1 MLTPLFAAVSPDD
14 IYLQVPARGPVT
26 ACSLLLQPWSILPRV
41 EESLQGREPRP
52 GNLLNVTSPTLG
64 KGCSLPLSALV
75 MVDVIYCQINVF
87 SNKTENKQINA
98 EPELLKKKK
107 SCRLAHLKPVQ
118 LINPGR
124 PPWCLETSLE
134 LILPFS
140 AAGTSL

>member
-1 MLTPLFAAVSPDD
+1 
-14 IYLQVPARGPVT
+14 
-26 ACSLLLQPWSILPRV
+26 
-41 EESLQGREPRP
+41 
-52 GNLLNVTSPTLG
+52 
-64 KGCSLPLSALV
+64 

-98 EPELLKKKK
+98 VPELLKEKKILPAR
-107 SCRLAHLKPVQ
+107 SLEEKPVQ

-140 AAGTSL
+140 AAGASL

>member
-1 MLTPLFAAVSPDD
+1 
-14 IYLQVPARGPVT
+14 
-26 ACSLLLQPWSILPRV
+26 
-41 EESLQGREPRP
+41 
-52 GNLLNVTSPTLG
+52 
-64 KGCSLPLSALV
+64 

-98 EPELLKKKK
+98 VTELFKKKTLPAR
-107 SCRLAHLKPVQ
+107 SLAEKPVQ

-140 AAGTSL
+140 AAGASL